1 MTPKKSDKP
10 VVGMK
15 KNDLNLVGK
24 LVGRNNISNNTTTN
38 SNNSTGAD
46 NTDDITDNRRMLSL
60 PHIQLSSEQ
69 PRRYFDSKKLENLAD
84 SIRTHGILEPLLVRL
99 LKSKN
104 AGSDDNGNNASSPIY
119 ELIAGER
126 RHIAAKMA
134 GLSEV
139 PVIILEIDD
148 ISTTQIR
155 LVENLQREDLNPLE
169 ETEGILQLLTIELT
183 LSQEEVIS
191 LLHKMQNEEKGKIT
205 QNVLGNDES
214 KTVRAVFTQLG
225 KISWQSF
232 VSTRLPLLKLPL
244 DILQVLREGRL
255 EYTKAKAIAKVKDE
269 EQRANLLEVAI
280 TNNLSL
286 NQIKDKIK
294 ELDEIR
300 ETTTSLKQQVS
311 NTFCRLKTSK
321 TFNDPK
327 KKQKI
332 EKLLEK
338 WNKDLDKILD

>member
-38 SNNSTGAD
+38 STNSNGVD
-46 NTDDITDNRRMLSL
+46 NTDNITDFRRILSL
-60 PHIQLSSEQ
+60 AHIQLSSEQ
-69 PRRYFDSKKLENLAD
+69 PRRYFDIQKLDNLAN
-84 SIRTHGILEPLLVRL
+84 SIRKHGILEPLLVRPVNG
-99 LKSKN
+99 KN
-104 AGSDDNGNNASSPIY
+104 IGSNNASSPIY

-126 RHIAAKMA
+126 RLKAAKMA

-139 PVIILEIDD
+139 PVVILEIDD

-155 LVENLQREDLNPLE
+155 LIENLQREDLNPLE
-169 ETEGILQLLTIELT
+169 ETKGILQLLTIELT

-214 KTVRAVFTQLG
+214 KTIKAVFTQLG

-232 VSTRLPLLKLPL
+232 VSTRIPLLKLPP
-244 DILQVLREGRL
+244 DILQVLREGKL

-269 EQRANLLEVAI
+269 KQRAKLLEVTI
-280 TNNLSL
+280 TCNLSL

-294 ELDEIR
+294 ELSESG
-300 ETTTSLKQQVS
+300 ETKTSLKERIS
-311 NTFCRLKTSK
+311 NTFSRLKTSK
-321 TFNDPK
+321 AFNDPK